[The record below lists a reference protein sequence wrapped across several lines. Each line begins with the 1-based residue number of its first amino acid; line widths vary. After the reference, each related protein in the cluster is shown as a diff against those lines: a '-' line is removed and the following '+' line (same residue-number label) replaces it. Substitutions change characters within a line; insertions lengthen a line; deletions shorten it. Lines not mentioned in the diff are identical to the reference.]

1 MKEEVI
7 IKLNDINDVFN
18 PFDDND
24 ITDELASYIEN
35 RCSRIKKKMV
45 IKIITNEEVGEKE
58 KAKIINAI
66 RTHYGLETKYSMLDN
81 KRTNQV
87 NLVLFIV
94 GIMIIL
100 VENLLNIFDSLIN
113 VIDILGGFIVWESA
127 NNLLFTDS
135 EMDRKIDR
143 SQKISNSKIV
153 FELDPK

>member
-1 MKEEVI
+1 MKEELI

-143 SQKISNSKIV
+143 SQKISNSKRRVNKII
-153 FELDPK
+153 P